1 MSVLVVGEALVD
13 LIVAPD
19 ASVDAR
25 PGGGPYNA
33 ARTLARLGTPVQ
45 FLGGLSEDRFGTVLR
60 TRLATD
66 GVGLDH
72 AVATT
77 APTTLAVAE
86 LDEGGAA
93 TYRFY
98 LEGTSAPQVDLEH
111 ARAGVRPDTTAVH
124 VGTLG
129 LVLEPLATSTVSLVA
144 GLDPDQLVFL
154 DPNCR
159 PRVIPDPAAYL
170 ARVHRVLARADVVKV
185 SGDDLAVLAPGV
197 DPLEAARGLLAHG
210 PAVVLFTDGAATVR
224 VLTPG
229 AEDDVAVPAVEVVDT
244 VGAGDAFGAAFLSF
258 WLAAGRGRAELG
270 DRDALVSTTRRAVQV
285 ASITCQ
291 RVGADPPRLE
301 ELPA

>member
-1 MSVLVVGEALVD
+1 MSVLVVGEALID

-33 ARTLARLGTPVQ
+33 ARTLARLATPVQ

-60 TRLATD
+60 TRLAAD

-98 LEGTSAPQVDLEH
+98 LEGTSAPQVDLEQ
-111 ARAGVRPDTTAVH
+111 ARAGVRPGTTAVH

-129 LVLEPLATSTVSLVA
+129 LVLEPLASSTEALVA
-144 GLDPDQLVFL
+144 GLDPDLLVFL

-159 PRVIPDPAAYL
+159 PRVIADPASYL

-185 SGDDLAVLAPGV
+185 SGDDLEVLAPEV
-197 DPLEAARGLLAHG
+197 DPREAARGLLAHG
-210 PAVVLFTDGAATVR
+210 PRVVLFTDGAATVR
-224 VLTPG
+224 VLTPDS
-229 AEDDVAVPAVEVVDT
+229 EDDVAVPAVDVVDT

-270 DRDALVSTTRRAVQV
+270 DRDALVTTTERAIEV

-291 RVGADPPRLE
+291 RVGADPPRLD
-301 ELPA
+301 ELSA

>member
-1 MSVLVVGEALVD
+1 MSVLVVGEALID

-33 ARTLARLGTPVQ
+33 ARTLARLATPVQ

-60 TRLATD
+60 ARLAAD

-72 AVATT
+72 AVTTT

-111 ARAGVRPDTTAVH
+111 ARAGLRPDTTAVH

-129 LVLEPLATSTVSLVA
+129 LVLEPLATSTEALVA
-144 GLDPDQLVFL
+144 GLDADLLVFL

-159 PRVIPDPAAYL
+159 PRVIADPALYL

-185 SGDDLAVLAPGV
+185 SGDDLEVLAPGV
-197 DPLEAARGLLAHG
+197 DPREAARGLLAHG
-210 PAVVLFTDGAATVR
+210 PRVVLFTDGAATVR
-224 VLTPG
+224 VLTPDT
-229 AEDDVAVPAVEVVDT
+229 EDDVAVPAVDVVDT

-270 DRDALVSTTRRAVQV
+270 DRDALVATTERAIEV

-291 RVGADPPRLE
+291 RVGADPPRLD